1 MYMIL
6 VGGGKVGYHLA
17 KSLLAEGH
25 EVLVVE
31 KDRRKCLM
39 ITEELGSV
47 VLQGDGCE
55 AATLGEAGASRADI
69 VIAVTGDDEDN
80 LVVCQLAKVRYNAA
94 RTIARIN
101 NPKNELIFRRLG
113 IDDTISSTQVIME
126 RIQAEIPAHPLL
138 HLASLG
144 SYGLEL
150 VNLSVPA
157 NSTAVGKR
165 LKDLTL
171 PPQSVV
177 PLIISAQRGAIVPT
191 GDTPIEAGDE
201 IIAVTRAESEDAL
214 RSQFTGA
221 H

>member
-6 VGGGKVGYHLA
+6 VGGGKVGFHLA
-17 KSLLAEGH
+17 KALLGEGH
-25 EVLVVE
+25 EVLVIE
-31 KDRRKCLM
+31 KDRRKCIA

-47 VLQGDGCE
+47 VQQGDGCE

-101 NPKNELIFRRLG
+101 NPKNEMIFKKLG

-126 RIQAEIPAHPLL
+126 RIQAEIPSHPLL

-157 NSTAVGKR
+157 GANAAGKR
-165 LKDLTL
+165 LRDMSL

-177 PLIISAQRGAIVPT
+177 PLVINATRGATVPT
-191 GDTPIEAGDE
+191 GDTVIEAGDE
-201 IIAVTRAESEDAL
+201 IVAVTRVESEDAL
-214 RSQFTGA
+214 RTLFTA
-221 H
+221 TP